1 MRLTRMLTTILAGT
15 LCMTALCSCTS
26 AGGDGSSK
34 KDRDKDKDEET
45 KVTAT
50 ETSSAVEPGAE
61 PAVTVDLCEL
71 PQGEIIIYKHSD
83 NYAEGYQASDVF
95 VMSDG
100 SVYASEEFFSGYTEE
115 YYDPMPAE
123 DRLAL
128 LKLYT
133 KPFGQFDVNALTE
146 AYSYMQYADPDA
158 EFVYDEEEVLYDG
171 GYSST
176 SVNVGGEWVKISE
189 GGVYT
194 GWLDDDYA
202 KAANEI
208 ISDEF
213 YDAFDTEIST
223 HIYSKDITFLKT
235 YELGDADVQ
244 PCKMLITDMDELRA
258 FEEMTGIDLEGN
270 ECFEYF
276 GDADYDAFNSMCIAV
291 EIVAY
296 DEVFSFD
303 NVETEAFIVS
313 EDYVGFGSL
322 GWLKMAT
329 TSLRLGV
336 DKYYCYVAQVPA
348 YDMSV
353 YDGFAE

>member
-1 MRLTRMLTTILAGT
+1 MRLTRTLTTILAGT
-15 LCMTALCSCTS
+15 LCLTALCSCTS
-26 AGGDGSSK
+26 GSSGSSK
-34 KDRDKDKDEET
+34 KKDKDKDKDEDE
-45 KVTAT
+45 VTTT
-50 ETSSAVEPGAE
+50 EVSSAVDPGVE
-61 PAVTVDLCEL
+61 PAVTVELCEL
-71 PQGEIIIYKHSD
+71 PAGENIIHMHSD
-83 NYAEGYQASDVF
+83 NYSEGYQASDVF

-100 SVYASEEFFSGYTEE
+100 SVYASNEYYGGYTED
-115 YYDPMPAE
+115 YYEPMPAE

-128 LKLYT
+128 LQLYT
-133 KPFGQFDVNALTE
+133 KPVAQFDVNALTE
-146 AYSYMQYADPDA
+146 AYSYMQYADPNE
-158 EFVYDEEEVLYDG
+158 EFVYEDEVTYDG

-194 GWLDDDYA
+194 GWLNDDYA
-202 KAANEI
+202 MAALQI
-208 ISDEF
+208 IRDEF
-213 YDAFDTEIST
+213 YGEDIEIST

-244 PCKMLITDMDELRA
+244 PCKMLITDMEELRA

-296 DEVFSFD
+296 DEVFGLD
-303 NVETEAFIVS
+303 TVETDAFIVS
-313 EDYVGFGSL
+313 KDYVGFGSL
-322 GWLKMAT
+322 GSLKMAT
-329 TSLRLGV
+329 TDLRLGT

-353 YDGFAE
+353 YDGFVE

>member
-1 MRLTRMLTTILAGT
+1 MRLTRTLATILAGT
-15 LCMTALCSCTS
+15 LCLTALCSCTS
-26 AGGDGSSK
+26 SAGDGSSK
-34 KDRDKDKDEET
+34 KDRDKDEET

-50 ETSSAVEPGAE
+50 EASSASI
-61 PAVTVDLCEL
+61 PAVTAELCEL
-71 PQGEIIIYKHSD
+71 PEREIIIHTHSD
-83 NYAEGYQASDVF
+83 NYAEGYQASDIF

-100 SVYASEEFFSGYTEE
+100 SVYASDEYFSGYTEE

-128 LKLYT
+128 LQLYT

-158 EFVYDEEEVLYDG
+158 EFVYEDEVTYDG

-194 GWLDDDYA
+194 GWLDDVYA
-202 KAANEI
+202 KAADEI

-244 PCKMLITDMDELRA
+244 PCKMLITDMEELRA
-258 FEEMTGIDLEGN
+258 FEKMTGIDLEGN
-270 ECFEYF
+270 ECFESF
-276 GDADYDAFNSMCIAV
+276 GDPEYDSFKSMCIAV

-296 DEVFSFD
+296 DEVFGLD
-303 NVETEAFIVS
+303 NVETDAFIVS
-313 EDYVGFGSL
+313 KDYVGFGCL

-329 TSLRLGV
+329 TDLRLGV

-353 YDGFAE
+353 YEGFVE

>member
-1 MRLTRMLTTILAGT
+1 MRLTRTLTTILAGT
-15 LCMTALCSCTS
+15 LCLTALCSCTS
-26 AGGDGSSK
+26 AGGDGSSRK
-34 KDRDKDKDEET
+34 DKDKDEET

-50 ETSSAVEPGAE
+50 EASSASI
-61 PAVTVDLCEL
+61 PAVTAELCEL
-71 PQGEIIIYKHSD
+71 PQGENIIHTHSD
-83 NYAEGYQASDVF
+83 NYAEGYQASDIF

-100 SVYASEEFFSGYTEE
+100 SVYASNEYFSGYTEE

-128 LKLYT
+128 LQIYT

-146 AYSYMQYADPDA
+146 AYSYMQYADPNE
-158 EFVYDEEEVLYDG
+158 EFVYEDEVTYDG

-194 GWLDDDYA
+194 GWLDDEYA
-202 KAANEI
+202 KAADEI

-213 YDAFDTEIST
+213 YGAFDTEIST

-244 PCKMLITDMDELRA
+244 PCKMLITNMDELRA

-296 DEVFSFD
+296 DEVFGLD
-303 NVETEAFIVS
+303 TVETEAFIVS
-313 EDYVGFGSL
+313 KDYVGFGSL
-322 GWLKMAT
+322 GGLKMAT
-329 TSLRLGV
+329 TDLRLGV

-353 YDGFAE
+353 YEGFVE

>member
-1 MRLTRMLTTILAGT
+1 MRLTRTLTTILAGT
-15 LCMTALCSCTS
+15 LCLTALCSCTS
-26 AGGDGSSK
+26 GSSGSSK
-34 KDRDKDKDEET
+34 KKDKDKDKDDDE
-45 KVTAT
+45 VTTT
-50 ETSSAVEPGAE
+50 EVSSAVDPGVE
-61 PAVTVDLCEL
+61 PAVTVELCEL
-71 PQGEIIIYKHSD
+71 PAGENIIHMHSD
-83 NYAEGYQASDVF
+83 NYSEGYQASDVF

-100 SVYASEEFFSGYTEE
+100 SVYASNEYYGGYTED
-115 YYDPMPAE
+115 YYEPMPAE

-128 LKLYT
+128 LQLYT
-133 KPFGQFDVNALTE
+133 KPVAQFDVNALTE
-146 AYSYMQYADPDA
+146 AYSYMQYADPNE
-158 EFVYDEEEVLYDG
+158 EFVYEDEVTYDG

-202 KAANEI
+202 MAALQI
-208 ISDEF
+208 IRDEF
-213 YDAFDTEIST
+213 YCEDIEVST

-244 PCKMLITDMDELRA
+244 PCKMLITDMEELRA

-296 DEVFSFD
+296 DEVFGLD
-303 NVETEAFIVS
+303 TVETEAFIVS
-313 EDYVGFGSL
+313 KDYVGFSSL
-322 GWLKMAT
+322 GGLDMAT
-329 TSLRLGV
+329 TDLRLGV

-353 YDGFAE
+353 YEGFEE

>member
-1 MRLTRMLTTILAGT
+1 
-15 LCMTALCSCTS
+15 
-26 AGGDGSSK
+26 
-34 KDRDKDKDEET
+34 
-45 KVTAT
+45 
-50 ETSSAVEPGAE
+50 
-61 PAVTVDLCEL
+61 
-71 PQGEIIIYKHSD
+71 
-83 NYAEGYQASDVF
+83 
-95 VMSDG
+95 MSDG
-100 SVYASEEFFSGYTEE
+100 SVYASNEYFSGYTEE

-128 LKLYT
+128 LQLYT

-158 EFVYDEEEVLYDG
+158 EFVYEDEVTYDG

-176 SVNVGGEWVKISE
+176 SVNVGGKWVKISE

-202 KAANEI
+202 MAALQI
-208 ISDEF
+208 IRDEF
-213 YDAFDTEIST
+213 YGEDIEVST

-244 PCKMLITDMDELRA
+244 PCKMLITDMEELRA
-258 FEEMTGIDLEGN
+258 FEKMTGIDLEGN
-270 ECFEYF
+270 ECFESF
-276 GDADYDAFNSMCIAV
+276 GDPEYDSFKSMCIAV

-303 NVETEAFIVS
+303 NVETDAFIVS
-313 EDYVGFGSL
+313 KDYVGFGNL
-322 GWLKMAT
+322 GLLKMAT
-329 TSLRLGV
+329 TDLRLGT

-353 YDGFAE
+353 YEGFVE

>member
-1 MRLTRMLTTILAGT
+1 
-15 LCMTALCSCTS
+15 
-26 AGGDGSSK
+26 
-34 KDRDKDKDEET
+34 
-45 KVTAT
+45 
-50 ETSSAVEPGAE
+50 
-61 PAVTVDLCEL
+61 
-71 PQGEIIIYKHSD
+71 
-83 NYAEGYQASDVF
+83 
-95 VMSDG
+95 MSDG
-100 SVYASEEFFSGYTEE
+100 SVYASNEYFSGYTEE

-133 KPFGQFDVNALTE
+133 KPVAQFDVNALTE
-146 AYSYMQYADPDA
+146 AYSYMQYADPNE
-158 EFVYDEEEVLYDG
+158 EFVYEDEVTYDG

-202 KAANEI
+202 MAALQI
-208 ISDEF
+208 IRDEF
-213 YDAFDTEIST
+213 YGEDIEIST

-244 PCKMLITDMDELRA
+244 PCKMLITNMEELRA
-258 FEEMTGIDLEGN
+258 FEKMTGIDLEGN
-270 ECFEYF
+270 ECFESF
-276 GDADYDAFNSMCIAV
+276 GDPEYDSFKSMCIAV

-296 DEVFSFD
+296 DEVFGLD
-303 NVETEAFIVS
+303 NVETDAFIVS
-313 EDYVGFGSL
+313 KDYVGFGNL
-322 GWLKMAT
+322 GLLKMAT
-329 TSLRLGV
+329 TDLRLGT

-353 YDGFAE
+353 YEGFVE

>member
-1 MRLTRMLTTILAGT
+1 MRLTRALTTILAGT
-15 LCMTALCSCTS
+15 LCLTALCSCTS
-26 AGGDGSSK
+26 SGGDGSSK

-45 KVTAT
+45 KVTTT
-50 ETSSAVEPGAE
+50 EVSSAVDPGVE
-61 PAVTVDLCEL
+61 PAVTVELCNL
-71 PQGEIIIYKHSD
+71 PAGENIIHMHSD
-83 NYAEGYQASDVF
+83 NYSEGYQASDVF

-100 SVYASEEFFSGYTEE
+100 SVYASNEYFSGYTEE

-123 DRLAL
+123 DKLQI

-133 KPFGQFDVNALTE
+133 KPVAQLDVNALTE
-146 AYSYMQYADPDA
+146 AYSYMQYADPNE
-158 EFVYDEEEVLYDG
+158 EFVYEDEVTYDG

-202 KAANEI
+202 KAALQI
-208 ISDEF
+208 IRDEF
-213 YDAFDTEIST
+213 YGEDIEIST

-244 PCKMLITDMDELRA
+244 PCKMLITNMEELRA
-258 FEEMTGIDLEGN
+258 FEEMTGIDLAGN

-296 DEVFSFD
+296 DEVFGLD
-303 NVETEAFIVS
+303 TVETEAFIVS
-313 EDYVGFGSL
+313 KDYVGFSSL
-322 GWLKMAT
+322 GSLKMAT
-329 TSLRLGV
+329 TDLRLGT

-353 YDGFAE
+353 YEGFED

>member
-1 MRLTRMLTTILAGT
+1 MRTLATILAGT
-15 LCMTALCSCTS
+15 LCMTALCSCTPL
-26 AGGDGSSK
+26 GGDGSSK
-34 KDRDKDKDEET
+34 KDKDKDEET
-45 KVTAT
+45 NVTAT
-50 ETSSAVEPGAE
+50 EASSASI
-61 PAVTVDLCEL
+61 PAVTADLCEL
-71 PQGEIIIYKHSD
+71 PQGKAIIYAHSD
-83 NYAEGYQASDVF
+83 NYSEGYMASDIF
-95 VMSDG
+95 VMLDG
-100 SVYASEEFFSGYTEE
+100 SVYASNEYFSGYTEE

-123 DRLAL
+123 DRLQI
-128 LKLYT
+128 LKMYT
-133 KPFGQFDVNALTE
+133 SPVMQFDLDALEEVYTD
-146 AYSYMQYADPDA
+146 MQYIDPDA
-158 EFVYDEEEVLYDG
+158 GFVYADAVTYDG

-176 SVNVGGEWVKISE
+176 SVNIGGEWVKISE

-194 GWLDDDYA
+194 GWLDDNRA
-202 KAANEI
+202 KGANEI
-208 ISDEF
+208 IRDEF

-244 PCKMLITDMDELRA
+244 PCKMLITNMDELRA

-296 DEVFSFD
+296 DEVFGLDTVSTD
-303 NVETEAFIVS
+303 AFIVS
-313 EDYVGFGSL
+313 DNYVGFGNL
-322 GWLKMAT
+322 GLLKMAT
-329 TSLRLGV
+329 TDLRLGT

-353 YDGFAE
+353 YEGFEE

>member
-1 MRLTRMLTTILAGT
+1 MRLTRTLTTILAGT
-15 LCMTALCSCTS
+15 LCLTALCSCTS
-26 AGGDGSSK
+26 SAGDGSSR
-34 KDRDKDKDEET
+34 KDKDKDKDEET
-45 KVTAT
+45 KVTTT
-50 ETSSAVEPGAE
+50 EVSSAVGPGAE
-61 PAVTVDLCEL
+61 PAVTADICEL
-71 PQGEIIIYKHSD
+71 PQGEIIIHTHSD

-100 SVYASEEFFSGYTEE
+100 SVYASNEYFSGYTEE

-123 DRLAL
+123 DRLQI
-128 LKLYT
+128 LKIYT
-133 KPFGQFDVNALTE
+133 KPVAQFDVNALTE

-158 EFVYDEEEVLYDG
+158 EFVYEDEVTYDG

-194 GWLDDDYA
+194 GWLEDDYA
-202 KAANEI
+202 KAALQI
-208 ISDEF
+208 IRDEF
-213 YDAFDTEIST
+213 YGEDIEIST

-244 PCKMLITDMDELRA
+244 PCKMLITDMEELRA

-296 DEVFSFD
+296 DEVFSLD
-303 NVETEAFIVS
+303 TVETEAFIVS
-313 EDYVGFGSL
+313 DNYVGFGNL
-322 GWLKMAT
+322 GLLKMAT
-329 TSLRLGV
+329 TDLRLGV

-353 YDGFAE
+353 YDGFEE

>member
-1 MRLTRMLTTILAGT
+1 MRLTRTLTTILAGT
-15 LCMTALCSCTS
+15 LCLTALCSCTS
-26 AGGDGSSK
+26 SAGDGSSR
-34 KDRDKDKDEET
+34 KDKDKDKDEET
-45 KVTAT
+45 KVTAS
-50 ETSSAVEPGAE
+50 EVSSASI
-61 PAVTVDLCEL
+61 PAVTAELCEL
-71 PQGEIIIYKHSD
+71 PEREIIIHTHSD
-83 NYAEGYQASDVF
+83 NYAEGYQASDIF

-100 SVYASEEFFSGYTEE
+100 SVYASNEYFSGYTEE

-128 LKLYT
+128 LQIYT

-158 EFVYDEEEVLYDG
+158 EFVYEDEVTYDG

-202 KAANEI
+202 MAANEI
-208 ISDEF
+208 IRDEF

-244 PCKMLITDMDELRA
+244 PCKMLITDMEELRA
-258 FEEMTGIDLEGN
+258 FEKMTGIDLEGN
-270 ECFEYF
+270 ECFESF
-276 GDADYDAFNSMCIAV
+276 GDPEYDSFKSMCIAV

-296 DEVFSFD
+296 DEVFGLD
-303 NVETEAFIVS
+303 TVETEAFIVS
-313 EDYVGFGSL
+313 KDYVGFGCL

-329 TSLRLGV
+329 TDLRLGT

-353 YDGFAE
+353 YEGFVE

>member
-1 MRLTRMLTTILAGT
+1 MKLTRTLTTILAGT
-15 LCMTALCSCTS
+15 LCLTALCSCTS
-26 AGGDGSSK
+26 SGGDGSSR

-61 PAVTVDLCEL
+61 PAVTADLCEL
-71 PQGEIIIYKHSD
+71 PQGEAIIYKHSD
-83 NYAEGYQASDVF
+83 NYSEGYQASDVF

-100 SVYASEEFFSGYTEE
+100 SVYASNEYFSGYTEE
-115 YYDPMPAE
+115 YYDLMPAE

-128 LKLYT
+128 LQLYT
-133 KPFGQFDVNALTE
+133 KPVAQFDVNALTE
-146 AYSYMQYADPDA
+146 AYSYMQYADPNE
-158 EFVYDEEEVLYDG
+158 EFVYDG

-176 SVNVGGEWVKISE
+176 SVNVDGEWVKISE

-202 KAANEI
+202 MAANEI

-235 YELGDADVQ
+235 YELGDANVQ
-244 PCKMLITDMDELRA
+244 PCKMLITDMEELRA
-258 FEEMTGIDLEGN
+258 FEKMTGIDLEGN
-270 ECFEYF
+270 ECFESF
-276 GDADYDAFNSMCIAV
+276 GDPEYDSFKSMCIAV

-296 DEVFSFD
+296 DEVFGLD
-303 NVETEAFIVS
+303 NVETDAFIVS
-313 EDYVGFGSL
+313 ENYVGFGNL
-322 GWLKMAT
+322 GLLKMAT
-329 TSLRLGV
+329 TDLRLGT

-353 YDGFAE
+353 YEGFEE

>member
-1 MRLTRMLTTILAGT
+1 MKLTRTLATILAGT
-15 LCMTALCSCTS
+15 LCLTALCSCTS
-26 AGGDGSSK
+26 SAGDGSSK
-34 KDRDKDKDEET
+34 KDRDKDEET

-50 ETSSAVEPGAE
+50 EASSASI
-61 PAVTVDLCEL
+61 PAVTAELCEL
-71 PQGEIIIYKHSD
+71 PEREIIIHTHSD
-83 NYAEGYQASDVF
+83 NYAEGYQASDIF

-100 SVYASEEFFSGYTEE
+100 SVYASDEYFSGYTEE

-128 LKLYT
+128 LQIYT

-158 EFVYDEEEVLYDG
+158 EFVYEDEVTYDG

-244 PCKMLITDMDELRA
+244 PCKMLITDMEELRA
-258 FEEMTGIDLEGN
+258 FEKMTGIDLEGN
-270 ECFEYF
+270 ECFESF
-276 GDADYDAFNSMCIAV
+276 GDPEYDSFKSMCIAV

-296 DEVFSFD
+296 DEVFGLD
-303 NVETEAFIVS
+303 NVETDAFIVS
-313 EDYVGFGSL
+313 KDYVGFGSL
-322 GWLKMAT
+322 GGLKMAT
-329 TSLRLGV
+329 TDLRLGT

-353 YDGFAE
+353 YEGFVE

>member
-1 MRLTRMLTTILAGT
+1 MRLTRTLTTILAGT
-15 LCMTALCSCTS
+15 LCLTALCSCTS
-26 AGGDGSSK
+26 SAGDGSSRK
-34 KDRDKDKDEET
+34 DKDKDEDT

-50 ETSSAVEPGAE
+50 ETSSASI
-61 PAVTVDLCEL
+61 PAVTAELCKL
-71 PQGEIIIYKHSD
+71 PEREIIIHTHSD
-83 NYAEGYQASDVF
+83 NYAEGYQASDIF

-100 SVYASEEFFSGYTEE
+100 SVYASNEYFSGYTEE

-128 LKLYT
+128 LQIYT

-158 EFVYDEEEVLYDG
+158 EFVYEDEVTYDG

-202 KAANEI
+202 KAADEI

-244 PCKMLITDMDELRA
+244 PCKMLITDMEELRA
-258 FEEMTGIDLEGN
+258 FEKMTGIDLEGN
-270 ECFEYF
+270 ECFESF
-276 GDADYDAFNSMCIAV
+276 GDPEYDSFKSMCIAV

-296 DEVFSFD
+296 DEVFGLDTVSTD
-303 NVETEAFIVS
+303 AFIVS
-313 EDYVGFGSL
+313 KDYVGFSSL
-322 GWLKMAT
+322 GGLKMAT
-329 TSLRLGV
+329 TDLRLGT

-353 YDGFAE
+353 YEGFAE